1 MIPDFYCRAR
11 NGQFVLN
18 GFEDTRSFIY
28 VDDAIRATML
38 LAGDRGAQ
46 GEVVNVGGDSEI
58 RIKDLGA
65 LMMEVAGLRSEIRLN
80 PSPRGS
86 VRRRVPNLDKL
97 RRLIGRH
104 PEISLRDGL
113 RETARFYLH
122 GAYKGL

>member
-1 MIPDFYCRAR
+1 
-11 NGQFVLN
+11 
-18 GFEDTRSFIY
+18 
-28 VDDAIRATML
+28 ML